1 MYRSIFLS
9 AQMSEINKYIPGID
23 QRDIRK
29 GRAGVRAQAM
39 DYQGKLIEDFMLHV
53 RNTPSPG
60 ATSSL
65 AIAKMIV
72 DKAQER
78 FGLS

>member
-1 MYRSIFLS
+1 
-9 AQMSEINKYIPGID
+9 
-23 QRDIRK
+23 
-29 GRAGVRAQAM
+29 
-39 DYQGKLIEDFMLHV
+39 MLHV

-78 FGLS
+78 FGLA